1 MAASRSRTPRPL
13 VTLLAAVLAGTT
25 ATLAAAQDDYPSR
38 PITLVVGYSAGGST
52 DSVARPFAE
61 VFGRVLKTRVI
72 VENFSGAGGALGA
85 LKVVTAKPDGYTL
98 LMGGN
103 SELIATKLVNPKQP
117 YDGQKDLAPI
127 GVVNH
132 QGGVLLASR
141 QSGIRT
147 TDQFIQLLR
156 RNPGKYNY
164 GSSGTGSMFH
174 FAGELVR
181 ERVGAQIAH
190 VPYRGV
196 PALGN
201 DLAGGAVEFG
211 YMGTGPAK
219 PLIDAGVV
227 VPIAVTSGT
236 RAPIYPNVPTLAEH
250 PELKGYD
257 LTGWF
262 ALMAPK
268 AVPEPVIAKL
278 KAALKETLKDARLRQ
293 TFNELGGMPMIED
306 EDLPALMRAEDA
318 RYRKFVA
325 TAQLETQK

>member
-1 MAASRSRTPRPL
+1 MVHCRNSLPRL
-13 VTLLAAVLAGTT
+13 FAAVLAGAV
-25 ATLAAAQDDYPSR
+25 ATVAAAEDDYPSR
-38 PITLVVGYSAGGST
+38 PITLIVGYSAGGST

-72 VENFSGAGGALGA
+72 VENFAGAGGALGA
-85 LKVVTAKPDGYTL
+85 LKVVTARPDGYTL

-103 SELIATKLVNPKQP
+103 GELIATKLINPKQP

-132 QGGVLLASR
+132 QGGMLLASR
-141 QSGIRT
+141 QSGVKT

-156 RNPGKYNY
+156 KNPGKYNY

-181 ERVGAQIAH
+181 ERTGTQIAH

-201 DLAGGAVEFG
+201 DLAGGSLEFG

-219 PLIDAGVV
+219 SLIDAGIV

-236 RAPIYPNVPTLAEH
+236 RAPIYPNVPALAEH
-250 PELKGYD
+250 PELKGYE

-293 TFNELGGMPMIED
+293 SFNELGGMPMIED

>member
-1 MAASRSRTPRPL
+1 MAHRRSRFPR
-13 VTLLAAVLAGTT
+13 LLAALLAGAA
-25 ATLAAAQDDYPSR
+25 ATLATAQDDYPSR
-38 PITLVVGYSAGGST
+38 PITLIVGYSAGGST

-61 VFGRVLKTRVI
+61 VFGRVLKTRVV
-72 VENFSGAGGALGA
+72 VENFPGAGGAMGA

-103 SELIATKLVNPKQP
+103 GELIATKVMNPKQP
-117 YDGQKDLAPI
+117 YNGLKDFAPI

-132 QGGVLLASR
+132 QGGMLLASR
-141 QSGIRT
+141 QSGIKT

-156 RNPGKYNY
+156 KNPGKYNY
-164 GSSGTGSMFH
+164 GSSGNGSMFH
-174 FAGELVR
+174 FAGEMVR
-181 ERVGAQIAH
+181 ERTGTQVTH

-236 RAPIYPNVPTLAEH
+236 RAPIYPNVPALAEH
-250 PELKGYD
+250 PDLKGYD

-293 TFNELGGMPMIED
+293 TFNDLGGLPMVED
-306 EDLPALMRAEDA
+306 EDLPKMMREEDA

-325 TAQLETQK
+325 TANLETQK

>member
-1 MAASRSRTPRPL
+1 MAYPRFRFPRFL
-13 VTLLAAVLAGTT
+13 VTVLAGAV
-25 ATLAAAQDDYPSR
+25 ATVAGAQDDYPSR

-61 VFGRVLKTRVI
+61 VLARVLKTRVI
-72 VENFSGAGGALGA
+72 VENTSGAGGALGA
-85 LKVVTAKPDGYTL
+85 QKVVAARPDGYTL

-103 SELIATKLVNPKQP
+103 GELIATKLINPKQP
-117 YDGQKDLAPI
+117 YDGLKDLAPI

-132 QGGVLLASR
+132 QGGMLLASR
-141 QSGIRT
+141 QSGVKT

-156 RNPGKYNY
+156 KNPDKYNY

-181 ERVGAQIAH
+181 ERTGTRIAH

-219 PLIDAGVV
+219 PLIDSGVV

-236 RAPIYPNVPTLAEH
+236 RAPIYPNVPALAEH

-293 TFNELGGMPMIED
+293 TFNDLGGLPMIED

>member
-1 MAASRSRTPRPL
+1 MAHRRFQFRFRFPCLL
-13 VTLLAAVLAGTT
+13 VAVIAGAA

-38 PITLVVGYSAGGST
+38 PITLIVGYSAGGST

-61 VFGRVLKTRVI
+61 VFGRMLKTQVI
-72 VENFSGAGGALGA
+72 VDNVSGAGGALGA
-85 LKVVTAKPDGYTL
+85 RKAVVARPDGYTL
-98 LMGGN
+98 LLGGN
-103 SELIATKLVNPKQP
+103 GELIATGLVNPKQP
-117 YDGQKDLAPI
+117 YDGQKDLTPI

-132 QGGVLLASR
+132 QGGMLLASR

-156 RNPGKYNY
+156 KNPGKYNY

-174 FAGELVR
+174 LAGELVR
-181 ERVGAQIAH
+181 ERTGTQITH
-190 VPYRGV
+190 VAYRGV

-211 YMGTGPAK
+211 FMGTGPAK
-219 PLIDAGVV
+219 SLIDAGVV
-227 VPIAVTSGT
+227 APIAVTSGS
-236 RAPIYPNVPTLAEH
+236 RAPMYPNVPSLAEH

-268 AVPEPVIAKL
+268 AVPEPIVAKL

-293 TFNELGGMPMIED
+293 TFNDLGGLPLIED
-306 EDLPALMRAEDA
+306 EDLPKLMREESE
-318 RYRKFVA
+318 RYRKFVEA
-325 TAQLETQK
+325 AHLDTQK